1 MPNRMYSDEDGTAT
15 KQSEAIYWDR
25 IRTLCFLNSL
35 LSFLGVGAFTLSDQ
49 YARENKS
56 SNQLIFFTKL
66 LWASLSL
73 GNVIIILETAANS
86 VCSPFYYS
94 IAFVC
99 IGVTTHSSY
108 IELALGGRYYLFS
121 LLSFRLLKELN
132 VMEKL
137 YSISRHLRS
146 NCSSHLLLQISR
158 FNSLAD
164 HTFSH
169 QKDDPWISRVVVQP
183 SSDTQCNGVSAHFML
198 LEVLGQ
204 VNCRC

>member
-73 GNVIIILETAANS
+73 GNVIN
-86 VCSPFYYS
+86 
-94 IAFVC
+94 
-99 IGVTTHSSY
+99 HN
-108 IELALGGRYYLFS
+108 
-121 LLSFRLLKELN
+121 FR
-132 VMEKL
+132 
-137 YSISRHLRS
+137 
-146 NCSSHLLLQISR
+146 NC
-158 FNSLAD
+158 
-164 HTFSH
+164 
-169 QKDDPWISRVVVQP
+169 
-183 SSDTQCNGVSAHFML
+183 G
-198 LEVLGQ
+198 
-204 VNCRC
+204 